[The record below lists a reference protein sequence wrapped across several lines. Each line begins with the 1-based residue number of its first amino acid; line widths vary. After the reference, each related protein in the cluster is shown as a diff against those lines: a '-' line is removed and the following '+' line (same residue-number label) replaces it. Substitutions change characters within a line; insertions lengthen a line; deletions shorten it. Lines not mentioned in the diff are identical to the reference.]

1 MSRAQ
6 KIYAGAWA
14 LAGVLWVVNGLT
26 GLDAAGHSR
35 EFYVMAA
42 VFIAVHL
49 LVLIGLVG
57 LVREGVTGDSTWGRW
72 GLYLAIFGRILFV
85 AAEATLLTMGYEDEN
100 VVILPIAALS
110 TAIGMLVAGIA
121 AVRARRW
128 DGWRR
133 FAPLVMGIYPFL
145 LMFPILAVTGT
156 RPNLMVSL
164 WGLTFLVIAAAF
176 ATARVSEGFRVD
188 PDSGTYLPS

>member
-1 MSRAQ
+1 MSKAQ
-6 KIYAGAWA
+6 SIYAGAWA
-14 LAGVLWVVNGLT
+14 LAGVLWVVNALT
-26 GLDAAGHSR
+26 GLDAADRSR
-35 EFYVMAA
+35 EFYVMVA
-42 VFIAVHL
+42 VFIPVHL
-49 LVLIGLVG
+49 LVLVGLVG
-57 LVREGVTGDSTWGRW
+57 LIREGVTGDSAWGRW
-72 GLYLAIFGRILFV
+72 GLYLAIFGRILFLAGEV
-85 AAEATLLTMGYEDEN
+85 TLLALGYDDEL
-100 VVILPIAALS
+100 VILPIAAMS

-145 LMFPILAVTGT
+145 LMFPILAVTGA

-176 ATARVSEGFRVD
+176 ATSSERSRV
-188 PDSGTYLPS
+188 TANA